1 MENEYVFAFIV
12 AALRHVFDG
21 VALGAEEVGAEALE
35 AMSAVLSGEKSPI
48 NRR

>member
-12 AALRHVFDG
+12 ATLRHVLDS
-21 VALGAEEVGAEALE
+21 VALGAQEVGAEALE
-35 AMSAVLSGEKSPI
+35 AMPTVLSGKKSPI